1 MRNLFYRREVKS
13 RLFLYQYLVKFV
25 YSSTNSMAEH
35 NEYQIEKELRKL
47 RRLENLTLWGYY
59 QCSFSYP
66 LIVSA
71 ACFCSLGHAISFFYW
86 FAAASLCIRSFFS
99 V

>member
-35 NEYQIEKELRKL
+35 NEYQIEKEL
-47 RRLENLTLWGYY
+47 
-59 QCSFSYP
+59 S
-66 LIVSA
+66 LINS
-71 ACFCSLGHAISFFYW
+71 
-86 FAAASLCIRSFFS
+86 
-99 V
+99 